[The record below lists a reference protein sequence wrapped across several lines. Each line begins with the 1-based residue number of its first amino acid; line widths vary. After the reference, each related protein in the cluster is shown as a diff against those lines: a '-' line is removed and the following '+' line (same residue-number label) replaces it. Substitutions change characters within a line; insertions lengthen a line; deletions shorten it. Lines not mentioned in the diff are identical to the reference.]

1 MCPTIIN
8 RRKIM
13 DSMIKDQVVQTVLWM
28 IHDNITLTMDEI
40 AVRSKMA
47 KGTLYNYFKN
57 KQELLVFVHK
67 TLISPLEEGSRKIYN
82 PDISPMEM
90 ISSFVDSLFDFHREY
105 PLYFKIIQG
114 QRSAT
119 VALEEKISLA
129 VTPLVRVCRDG
140 IAKGLFIDLDPYV
153 LAAMVCG
160 TVVGT
165 MESLPYRT
173 GPAPDMDHLKKDILS
188 LLGQSLL
195 KTKES
200 QA

>member
-67 TLISPLEEGSRKIYN
+67 TLISPLEEGSRNIYN